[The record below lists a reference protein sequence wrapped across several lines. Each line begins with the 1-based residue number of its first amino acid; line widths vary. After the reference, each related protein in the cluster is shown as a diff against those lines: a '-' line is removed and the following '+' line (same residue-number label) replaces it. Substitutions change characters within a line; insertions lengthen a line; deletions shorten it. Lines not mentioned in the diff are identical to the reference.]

1 MNNMLKIFS
10 AVALAVVFG
19 TGAAQAGNCNV
30 PGRQDS
36 TCTGVI
42 SYAYTQAPTCPPSQ
56 TQTSAP
62 TWNGSSWVG
71 LGCRVN
77 NPPPP
82 PLAIP
87 KNQTLF
93 SFFGGFLGAGT
104 FKVSSDSNNN
114 LFINLF
120 YFGGSTPYK
129 QYGPYPVSSPV
140 NVNFYAY
147 WLGAYDV
154 LLNLTCGSSPGKY
167 SCTMSGVPH
176 SSTNPN
182 WSSYTP
188 TVVDSNLFVNW
199 WFRNPWWNVN
209 NYKYHSEPGVYNPQ
223 STSATEWINI
233 P

>member
-30 PGRQDS
+30 PGQQDS

-82 PLAIP
+82 VQPPQQLSYGACILIG
-87 KNQTLF
+87 TDD
-93 SFFGGFLGAGT
+93 GGNGSMNYYTCKAASAQWLITASGLSDYIFDIFLGGYY
-104 FKVSSDSNNN
+104 DSNGNYYADLSDN
-114 LFINLF
+114 
-120 YFGGSTPYK
+120 GSTPVLDCSLK
-129 QYGPYPVSSPV
+129 QGTSTVFNCGNIVVSTIWNQGGLLGSI
-140 NVNFYAY
+140 NVKGN
-147 WLGAYDV
+147 
-154 LLNLTCGSSPGKY
+154 
-167 SCTMSGVPH
+167 
-176 SSTNPN
+176 
-182 WSSYTP
+182 
-188 TVVDSNLFVNW
+188 
-199 WFRNPWWNVN
+199 
-209 NYKYHSEPGVYNPQ
+209 
-223 STSATEWINI
+223 
-233 P
+233 

>member
-30 PGRQDS
+30 PGQQDS

-82 PLAIP
+82 VQPPQQLSYGACFLRGSDEGDIKYYGCKTAGAQWLITAP
-87 KNQTLF
+87 GHSDYLF
-93 SFFGGFLGAGT
+93 DIDLVGYYDPNGNYNADLSDNGPASLPCSLKQGT
-104 FKVSSDSNNN
+104 STVFNCGNLVVSTIWHQDNLLDS
-114 LFINLF
+114 INVK
-120 YFGGSTPYK
+120 G
-129 QYGPYPVSSPV
+129 
-140 NVNFYAY
+140 N
-147 WLGAYDV
+147 
-154 LLNLTCGSSPGKY
+154 
-167 SCTMSGVPH
+167 
-176 SSTNPN
+176 
-182 WSSYTP
+182 
-188 TVVDSNLFVNW
+188 
-199 WFRNPWWNVN
+199 
-209 NYKYHSEPGVYNPQ
+209 
-223 STSATEWINI
+223 
-233 P
+233 